1 MNNET
6 IVSLDIGTQK
16 IAGMVAIVNDDM
28 FEIIGAEH
36 IEYEEEIVQ
45 KGRVI
50 DIEGCTEYIKRVLSE
65 LEQQTNIGLPLVNI
79 SIGGGFVRGWTSFH
93 KLDLESPKRRITELD
108 IDNLLK
114 NVKNESKVL
123 PESHI
128 FKLLAQ
134 EYVIDDETTVK
145 KNPKGMFGSSL
156 GALVH
161 VCVVLDNPLENI
173 FQCIKNAGS
182 AVDCVYPH
190 SWASAEVLLS
200 EEEKQSGVV
209 VIDFGKGTTDF
220 LVYWDGN
227 LYGTYSVRCGGEY
240 IDRDLARIFNISM
253 ETASEIKKQYGW
265 CNYPSLIA
273 QKSPELAKRVE
284 LRLVGSGS
292 KVNVGADK
300 ISKFVYERVE
310 DIMKNWV
317 KKIIEDEMKK
327 LKKTPRIGAG
337 IVLTGGAAQLKGLVE
352 CVSGIFEKP
361 ARIGIPKGIN
371 GLIPSYQYPCFSAVV
386 GTLLLRK
393 KELEKQQLP
402 VPDWVKKIRE
412 LKEKT
417 RKSLGKIWG
426 EW

>member
-16 IAGMVAIVNDDM
+16 IAGMVAVINNGIL
-28 FEIIGAEH
+28 EIIGAEH

-50 DIEGCTEYIKRVLSE
+50 DIDGCTEYIKRVLSE

-79 SIGGGFVRGWTSFH
+79 SIGGGFVRGWTAFH

-108 IDNLLK
+108 IENLLK
-114 NVKNESKVL
+114 NVKNESKIQ

-134 EYVIDDETTVK
+134 EYVIDNETTVK

-182 AVDCVYPH
+182 AVDCIYPH
-190 SWASAEVLLS
+190 SWASAEVLVS
-200 EEEKQSGVV
+200 DEERRSGVIV
-209 VIDFGKGTTDF
+209 VDFGKGTTDF
-220 LVYWDGN
+220 LIYSDGN
-227 LYGTYSVRCGGEY
+227 LYGTYSVRCGSEY

-265 CNYPSLIA
+265 CNYPMLMA
-273 QKSPELAKRVE
+273 QTSPELTKQVE

-292 KVNVGADK
+292 KVSVKVDK
-300 ISKFVYERVE
+300 ISRFVYERV
-310 DIMKNWV
+310 DDLMNRWV
-317 KKIIEDEMKK
+317 KHIIEED
-327 LKKTPRIGAG
+327 LKKIPRIGAG
-337 IVLTGGAAQLKGLVE
+337 IVLTGGASQLKGFVD
-352 CVSGIFEKP
+352 CVSRIFDKP
-361 ARIGIPKGIN
+361 ARIGIPKGIL
-371 GLIPSYQYPCFSAVV
+371 GLAASYQYPCFSAVI

-393 KELEKQQLP
+393 KELEKKEPQGP
-402 VPDWVKKIRE
+402 GWVNRVME
-412 LKEKT
+412 FKEKT
-417 RKSLGKIWG
+417 RKSLGKIWR